1 MGLYLSRHPRG
12 RAAALPTID
21 LALLALRV
29 PVAFSGAMYAP
40 AYGAWI
46 EAFGAGGVHG
56 VAALWTLAMPA
67 LWIALGV
74 PLFQRMEE
82 ELGVVRMLGVGC
94 ALVFLSG
101 AVGFLSED
109 VGMLLLSR
117 SIVGIGAAA
126 LLVSTTTILAK
137 RHVGSARKLWLSRQ
151 AGGMTFAG
159 MIGVVLVGALTQ
171 QDWRL
176 SLLLPA
182 VALPAYGL
190 ALWLSLRAATLW
202 RPRYFV
208 EAEHLSLGA
217 PPLLVV
223 PLVNAPYSR
232 AATETRTPWR
242 LIAFGATGGAL
253 LMLYFAAVQLLCTHV
268 ALEFELDALELSGL
282 LACLMGGAGLSRW
295 QASRLPRAFGHPR
308 SLAIGFLLAALGLAT
323 ASRSATPWLMTA
335 PLFLAGVGFGAIRP
349 VLGWWMSRVTE
360 EPRRA
365 RSLARVSAAYYVG
378 ISLSPLFVLFVQD
391 WRRLW
396 WGLAAVLLVWAVVAF
411 VLSFRAGWSEADT
424 L

>member
-1 MGLYLSRHPRG
+1 MSRRPRG
-12 RAAALPTID
+12 RAAAIPAID
-21 LALLALRV
+21 LALLALSV

-46 EAFGAGGVHG
+46 ADFGTGGAHS

-101 AVGFLSED
+101 AVGFLAED
-109 VGMLLLSR
+109 VAMLLLSR

-137 RHVGSARKLWLSRQ
+137 RHVGSDRKVWLSRQ
-151 AGGMTFAG
+151 AGVMTFAG
-159 MIGVVLVGALTQ
+159 VLGVVLVGVLSQ
-171 QDWRL
+171 EDWRL

-190 ALWLSLRAATLW
+190 ALWLSLRAPTLW
-202 RPRYFV
+202 KPRYFV
-208 EAEHLSLGA
+208 EAEHLSIGA
-217 PPLLVV
+217 PPLAVV
-223 PLVNAPYSR
+223 PLVHTP
-232 AATETRTPWR
+232 ATRGRMDARTPWR
-242 LIAFGATGGAL
+242 LIAFGVTGGAL

-268 ALEFELDALELSGL
+268 AREFELDAFALSGL

-323 ASRSATPWLMTA
+323 ASRSASPLLMSA

-349 VLGWWMSRVTE
+349 VLGWWMNRVTE
-360 EPRRA
+360 ESRRA
-365 RSLARVSAAYYVG
+365 RSLARISAAYYVG
-378 ISLSPLFVLFVQD
+378 ISLSPLFVLLVQD

-396 WGLAAVLLVWAVVAF
+396 GGLAAVLLVWALVAF
-411 VLSFRAGWSEADT
+411 VLSFRAGWSEADA